1 VVAVAAVIYNLPRF
15 FERHV
20 VVAMCHGVS
29 LPRTERT
36 ALRNSREY
44 FLIYKTACYFIF
56 RAVGP
61 MVALIVLNAELVRA
75 LRAVRRRRRRLL
87 EHKSNARGSGGGG
100 GGENLTLM
108 LVTVVTVFIVCQLP
122 NLGIRIAFTAGE
134 FAPRG
139 AVQLDIGSLRYA
151 NLASNALLTLNSA
164 INFAVYC
171 LVGKKFRRIFLRE
184 VATCN
189 RYWVASRSDDGDE
202 SVTVQQA
209 TLAAS
214 DATRCATVENLRTT
228 MHLIEIGQQRSPKLC
243 GRMKP
248 SAGRRRQNQQQNEQ
262 QQNQLLVD

>member
-1 VVAVAAVIYNLPRF
+1 MVVVVAIIYNLPRF

-20 VVAMCHGVS
+20 VIAMCQGVS

-36 ALRNSREY
+36 ALRNSRDY

-61 MVALIVLNAELVRA
+61 LVALIVLNAELVRA

-87 EHKSNARGSGGGG
+87 EHKSNARGA

-139 AVQLDIGSLRYA
+139 VVQLDIGSLRYA
-151 NLASNALLTLNSA
+151 NVASNALLTLNSA

-171 LVGKKFRRIFLRE
+171 LVGKKFRRIFVRE

-189 RYWVASRSDDGDE
+189 RYWMPTRSDDGDE

-214 DATRCATVENLRTT
+214 EATRCATVENLRTT
-228 MHLIEIGQQRSPKLC
+228 VQLIEIGQQRSPKPG

-248 SAGRRRQNQQQNEQ
+248 SAGRRRQNQQQNEL